1 MLERSVK
8 RRKKTSLKI
17 IALTSSS
24 IGGTVQACYR
34 WSVGRALTVHV
45 PVVRHGVDLLAG
57 QHLHVLPAG
66 AAVELVGPNQPAAHA
81 VRHLALLA
89 HMLREI
95 RRGLIGY
102 LSKIKR
108 HYNQYLT
115 QCM

>member
-1 MLERSVK
+1 MS
-8 RRKKTSLKI
+8 
-17 IALTSSS
+17 A
-24 IGGTVQACYR
+24 G
-34 WSVGRALTVHV
+34 LTVHV
-45 PVVRHGVDLLAG
+45 AVVRHGVDLLAG
-57 QHLHVLPAG
+57 QHLHVFPAG

-108 HYNQYLT
+108 HHNQYLT
-115 QCM
+115 QCMYCCIMLVVVFFGIHANLD